1 MPARTWILRPRPMP
15 GLIRLSPHDPAPVA
29 DLPPATRA
37 WRRRAALLL
46 DAAED
51 PARTGAHGAMAGV
64 PAPRPAPPIAEA
76 ALWAEIAAP
85 RR

>member
-15 GLIRLSPHDPAPVA
+15 GLIRLSPHDPAPAA

-51 PARTGAHGAMAGV
+51 PARAAARRTLAAV
-64 PAPRPAPPIAEA
+64 PAPPAAEA